1 MKGIP
6 GLVIAAVLA
15 LTGGL
20 CNWLYL
26 ANQADRYE
34 RMAFLIVNAEQIRAG
49 DRFKK
54 DDFTTV
60 EIPRNNLGNLEAV
73 AVKSSDLMTV
83 VSQVATRDLVRDQ
96 LLLRED
102 LKTPAQ
108 QNINELIGS
117 DELAISVTIDPRTFN
132 PQLVNP
138 GDLVSFRVPRNSIP
152 IPAAVG
158 VGAADV
164 SDQQAVTD
172 EVIGPFRILALGNR
186 KGRSEVAKA
195 AGQSVGS
202 ETTITIA
209 VDYPNKKM
217 DRKAQRLLD
226 ISNLTGFKGV
236 QPLLHPMSDKR

>member
-15 LTGGL
+15 LTGGI

-34 RMAFLIVNAEQIRAG
+34 RLAFMIVQAEQIRAG
-49 DRFKK
+49 DRFKEEH
-54 DDFTTV
+54 FTKV
-60 EIPRNNLGNLEAV
+60 EIPRNNLGNLEAI
-73 AVKSSDLMTV
+73 AVKWSDRVTV
-83 VSQVATRDLVRDQ
+83 YSQVATRDLVRDQ

-138 GDLVSFRVPRNSIP
+138 GDLVSFRVPRNSLP
-152 IPAAVG
+152 TPATG
-158 VGAADV
+158 VGAADPTE
-164 SDQQAVTD
+164 QALTD
-172 EVIGPFRILALGNR
+172 EIIGPFRILALGNR